1 MKDRKIEGNLT
12 DLKIFFEPRSV
23 AVVGASRTPGK
34 LGNAILRNLLKL
46 GYGGQIFPVN
56 PQAEEIEGL
65 QSYPSVAAIPEAVE
79 LAVMAVPAHLVL
91 DIMRDCQKKKVKGV
105 VIISSGFSEAGRE
118 GRDRQGE
125 LVRLAAE
132 AGIRIVGPNTTG
144 ILNPEGRFTT
154 TFVDLK
160 GVKKGNIGFVAQ
172 TGIFAGMMFQW
183 IFSSQHFGL
192 SKVIGLGNKADVAD
206 HDALDYLAQDEG
218 TRVVIMYLE
227 GVKDGGRF
235 LASVD
240 RLVKKKPLVVM
251 KGGKTEEGARAA
263 QSHTGSM
270 AGRDEIFEALFKQT
284 GAIRVDDFE
293 ELLDIGKTFAFQP
306 LPKGNRIAI
315 VSLSGGAGVM
325 ATDACLESGLV
336 LASPAE
342 QTLARFR
349 EKMPPWSAPG
359 NPFDVEPLSE
369 VVTQEGAYRLS
380 LDVFLSDPAV
390 DLALLI
396 MSTPRTPQ
404 IHADYVIEV
413 ARAHPEKPIAVCIIG
428 EASLYH
434 RLFQIL
440 EEANIPVFVGVR
452 RAVASLAALYKYRCF
467 LDRLSRKS
475 WEDLDRK
482 ATSLPCLPR
491 Q

>member
-1 MKDRKIEGNLT
+1 MVNGRIEKNPRG
-12 DLKIFFEPRSV
+12 LKIFFEPKSV

-34 LGNAILRNLLKL
+34 IGNTILRNLLKL
-46 GYGGQIFPVN
+46 GYEGQIFPVN
-56 PQAEEIEGL
+56 PRAEEIEGL
-65 QSYPSVAAIPEAVE
+65 RSYASVAAIPEAVE
-79 LAVMAVPAHLVL
+79 LVVMAIPAHLVL
-91 DIMRDCQKKKVKGV
+91 EVMRDCQKKMVKGV
-105 VIISSGFSEAGRE
+105 VIISSGFSEAGKE
-118 GRDRQGE
+118 GMERQRE

-160 GVKKGNIGFVAQ
+160 GVKKGSIGFVAQ

-206 HDALDYLAQDEG
+206 HDALDYLAQDEA

-227 GVKDGGRF
+227 GVKDGRRF
-235 LASVD
+235 LASVA
-240 RLVKKKPLVVM
+240 RLVQKKPLVVM
-251 KGGKTEEGARAA
+251 KGGKTKEGAKAA

-270 AGRDEIFEALFKQT
+270 AGRDEIFEALFRQA
-284 GAIRVDDFE
+284 GAIRVNDFE
-293 ELLDIGKTFAFQP
+293 ELLDLGKTFAYQP

-315 VSLSGGAGVM
+315 ISLSGGAGVM
-325 ATDACLESGLV
+325 ATDACPESGLV

-349 EKMPPWSAPG
+349 EKMPPWSIPG
-359 NPFDVEPLSE
+359 NPFDIEPLSE

-380 LDVFLSDPAV
+380 LDVLLSDPGV

-396 MSTPRTPQ
+396 MSTTRTPQ
-404 IHADYVIEV
+404 IHADYVVEV
-413 ARAHPEKPIAVCIIG
+413 ARAHPEKPVAVCIIG

-434 RLFQIL
+434 RLFQIM

-467 LDRLSRKS
+467 LDNLSRKS
-475 WEDLDRK
+475 
-482 ATSLPCLPR
+482 
-491 Q
+491 

>member
-1 MKDRKIEGNLT
+1 MVNGRIEKNPSG
-12 DLKIFFEPRSV
+12 LKIFFEPKSV

-34 LGNAILRNLLKL
+34 IGNSILRNLLKL
-46 GYGGQIFPVN
+46 GYEGQIFPVN
-56 PQAEEIEGL
+56 PRAEEIEGL
-65 QSYPSVAAIPEAVE
+65 RSYASVAAIPEAVE
-79 LAVMAVPAHLVL
+79 LVVMAIPAHLVL
-91 DIMRDCQKKKVKGV
+91 EVMKDCQKKMVKGV
-105 VIISSGFSEAGRE
+105 VIISSGFSEAGKE
-118 GRDRQGE
+118 GMERQRE

-160 GVKKGNIGFVAQ
+160 GVKRGSIGFVAQ
-172 TGIFAGMMFQW
+172 TGMFAGMMFQW

-206 HDALDYLAQDEG
+206 HDALDYLAQDEA

-227 GVKDGGRF
+227 GVKDGRRF

-240 RLVKKKPLVVM
+240 RLVQKKPLVVM
-251 KGGKTEEGARAA
+251 KGGKTKEGAKAA

-270 AGRDEIFEALFKQT
+270 AGRDEIFEALFRQA
-284 GAIRVDDFE
+284 GAIRVNDFE
-293 ELLDIGKTFAFQP
+293 ELLDLGKTFAYQP

-315 VSLSGGAGVM
+315 ISLSGGAGVM
-325 ATDACLESGLV
+325 ATDACPESGLV

-349 EKMPPWSAPG
+349 EKMPPWSIPG
-359 NPFDVEPLSE
+359 NPFDIEPLSE

-380 LDVFLSDPAV
+380 LDVLLSDPGV

-396 MSTPRTPQ
+396 MSTTRTPQ

-413 ARAHPEKPIAVCIIG
+413 ARTHPEKPVAVCIIG

-434 RLFQIL
+434 RLFQIM

-452 RAVASLAALYKYRCF
+452 RAVASLAALYKYRSF
-467 LDRLSRKS
+467 LDNLSRK
-475 WEDLDRK
+475 L
-482 ATSLPCLPR
+482 
-491 Q
+491 

>member
-1 MKDRKIEGNLT
+1 MVNGRIEKNPSGLNF
-12 DLKIFFEPRSV
+12 FFEPKSV

-34 LGNAILRNLLKL
+34 IGNTILRNLLKL
-46 GYGGQIFPVN
+46 GYEGQIFPVN
-56 PQAEEIEGL
+56 PRAEEIEGL
-65 QSYPSVAAIPEAVE
+65 RSYASVAAIAEAVE
-79 LAVMAVPAHLVL
+79 LVVMAIPAHLVL
-91 DIMRDCQKKKVKGV
+91 EVMRDCQKKMVKGV
-105 VIISSGFSEAGRE
+105 VIISSGFSEAGKE
-118 GRDRQGE
+118 GMERQRE

-160 GVKKGNIGFVAQ
+160 GVKRGSIGFVAQ
-172 TGIFAGMMFQW
+172 TGMFAGMMFQW

-206 HDALDYLAQDEG
+206 HDALDYLAQDEA

-227 GVKDGGRF
+227 GVKDGRRF

-240 RLVKKKPLVVM
+240 RLVQKKPLVVM
-251 KGGKTEEGARAA
+251 KGGKTKEGAKAA

-270 AGRDEIFEALFKQT
+270 AGRDEIFEALFRQA
-284 GAIRVDDFE
+284 GAIRVNDFE
-293 ELLDIGKTFAFQP
+293 ELLDLGKTFAYQP

-315 VSLSGGAGVM
+315 ISLSGGAGVM
-325 ATDACLESGLV
+325 ATDACPESGLV

-349 EKMPPWSAPG
+349 EKMPPWSKPG
-359 NPFDVEPLSE
+359 NPFDIEPLSE

-380 LDVFLSDPAV
+380 LDVLLSDPGV

-396 MSTPRTPQ
+396 MSTTRTPQ
-404 IHADYVIEV
+404 IHADYVVEV
-413 ARAHPEKPIAVCIIG
+413 ARAHPEKPVAVCIIG

-434 RLFQIL
+434 RLFQIM

-452 RAVASLAALYKYRCF
+452 RAVASLAALYKYRNF
-467 LDRLSRKS
+467 LDNLSRKS
-475 WEDLDRK
+475 
-482 ATSLPCLPR
+482 
-491 Q
+491 

>member
-1 MKDRKIEGNLT
+1 MVNGRIEKNPSG
-12 DLKIFFEPRSV
+12 LKIFFEPKSV

-34 LGNAILRNLLKL
+34 IGNTILRNLLKL
-46 GYGGQIFPVN
+46 GYEGQIFPVN
-56 PQAEEIEGL
+56 PRAEEIEGL
-65 QSYPSVAAIPEAVE
+65 RSYASVAAIPEAVE
-79 LAVMAVPAHLVL
+79 LVVMAIPAHLVL
-91 DIMRDCQKKKVKGV
+91 EVMRDCQKKMVKGV
-105 VIISSGFSEAGRE
+105 VIISSGFSEAGKE
-118 GRDRQGE
+118 GMERQRE
-125 LVRLAAE
+125 LVRVAAE

-160 GVKKGNIGFVAQ
+160 GVKKGSIGFVAQ

-206 HDALDYLAQDEG
+206 HDALDYLAQDEA

-227 GVKDGGRF
+227 GVKDGRRF

-240 RLVKKKPLVVM
+240 RLVQKKPLVVM
-251 KGGKTEEGARAA
+251 KGGKTKEGAKAA

-270 AGRDEIFEALFKQT
+270 AGRDEIFEALFRQA
-284 GAIRVDDFE
+284 GAIRVNDFE
-293 ELLDIGKTFAFQP
+293 ELLDLGKTFAYQP

-315 VSLSGGAGVM
+315 ISLSGGAGVM
-325 ATDACLESGLV
+325 ATDACPESGLV

-342 QTLARFR
+342 HTLARFR
-349 EKMPPWSAPG
+349 EKMPPWSRPG
-359 NPFDVEPLSE
+359 NPFDIEPLSE

-380 LDVFLSDPAV
+380 LDVLLSDPGV

-396 MSTPRTPQ
+396 MSTTRTPQ

-413 ARAHPEKPIAVCIIG
+413 ARAHPEKPVAVCIIG

-434 RLFQIL
+434 RLFQIM

-467 LDRLSRKS
+467 LDNLSRKS
-475 WEDLDRK
+475 
-482 ATSLPCLPR
+482 
-491 Q
+491 